1 MQDIKQL
8 VHYLLRYKGTLS
20 LSIFC
25 HVLMAVF
32 TVISIPLV
40 IPFFQLL
47 FTDSVDKTIS
57 KPDSILKIIDWLKYY
72 FIQVIESQGTS
83 KALMLVCGLIVITF
97 FFKNLFRY
105 LAMFF
110 MVSVRSSTVRD
121 LRSRLY
127 SRYLENAVRKQNGQK
142 RGDLIARIISDV
154 QEVEWSI
161 LRFIDAIFKS
171 PIVIIGSILIML
183 SINVNLTLF
192 VFILMAF
199 TTIVIGSLSR
209 TLKKQSMSLQQKLS
223 KMTSIVDETI
233 DGALLIKVFRVSDYW
248 KSRFERLNE
257 SFRNTLNRV
266 SWRQDLSSPLSEF
279 LGVSLVV
286 VLLWYGSHLVLN
298 GSMASEDFFAFI
310 FAFYNVIEPS
320 KSFATAYY
328 NVRKGSA
335 ALQRIDEQLNIPLVE
350 REIAA
355 GTKSF
360 KLDHGIYFKNVSF
373 SYGNDI
379 VLNQLDMAIA
389 KGEKVAIIGP
399 SGAGKT
405 TIMMLLMKM
414 LQADS
419 GHVLIDDTP
428 LNNISKD
435 SLFEKIGLVTQDPF
449 LFNASVEDNITLG
462 RNVNNT
468 NQIENSL
475 QQAHAFDFVKRLEG
489 GTGNNIGDR
498 GDQLS
503 GGEKQRLTIARA
515 LLEDPDLLI
524 LDEPTSALDPESE
537 EAVSQAILSAL
548 KDRTAIIIAHR
559 MSTVKYADRI
569 LVLKKGKIAEQGT
582 HIELMEKKGIYADYV
597 KIQSID

>member
-8 VHYLLRYKGTLS
+8 VYYLLRYKGTVS
-20 LSIFC
+20 LSVIC
-25 HVLMAVF
+25 HMLMAVF

-47 FTDSVDKTIS
+47 FSSSVEKAVS
-57 KPDSILKIIDWLKYY
+57 KPDSALKVIDWLKYY
-72 FIQVIESQGTS
+72 FLQIIESQGTS
-83 KALMLVCGLIVITF
+83 RALLLVCVLIVITF

-110 MVSVRSSTVRD
+110 MVSVRSGTVRD
-121 LRSRLY
+121 LRSALY
-127 SRYLENAVRKQNGQK
+127 QHYLENAVIQQHGQK

-161 LRFIDAIFKS
+161 LRFVDAIFKS

-183 SINVNLTLF
+183 SINIKLTFF

-199 TTIVIGSLSR
+199 TTIVIGSLSK
-209 TLKKQSMSLQQKLS
+209 TLKKQSMSLQEKLS
-223 KMTSIVDETI
+223 RMTSTVDETL
-233 DGALLIKVFRVSDYW
+233 DGALLIKVFRVADYW
-248 KSRFERLNE
+248 RSRFESLND
-257 SFRNTLNRV
+257 SFRRTLNRV

-286 VLLWYGSHLVLN
+286 VLLWYGSHLVLS

-320 KSFATAYY
+320 KSFATAFY

-335 ALQRIDEQLNIPLVE
+335 ALQRIDEQLNIENNKLPGEEGDL
-350 REIAA
+350 
-355 GTKSF
+355 SF
-360 KLDHGIYFKNVSF
+360 EMNKGIYFENVSF
-373 SYGNDI
+373 SYEKDV
-379 VLNQLDMAIA
+379 VLENLNMEIR

-414 LQADS
+414 LKPSS
-419 GHVLIDDTP
+419 GTIYIDNIP
-428 LNNISKD
+428 L
-435 SLFEKIGLVTQDPF
+435 EKINRNNLYRSLGLVTQEPF
-449 LFNASVEDNITLG
+449 LFNASIEENLTLG
-462 RNVNNT
+462 RQIT
-468 NQIENSL
+468 APDKINQSL
-475 QQAHAFDFVKRLEG
+475 SQAHADDFVKKLENG
-489 GTGNNIGDR
+489 IKTIIGDR
-498 GDQLS
+498 GDKLS

-515 LLEDPDLLI
+515 VLENPDLLI

-537 EAVSQAILSAL
+537 EAVSEAILSAL

-559 MSTVKYADRI
+559 MSTIKYADRI
-569 LVLKKGKIAEQGT
+569 LVLNKGRIVEQGN
-582 HIELMEKKGIYADYV
+582 HKELLEKKGIYADYV
-597 KIQSID
+597 KIQSIN

>member
-1 MQDIKQL
+1 
-8 VHYLLRYKGTLS
+8 
-20 LSIFC
+20 
-25 HVLMAVF
+25 
-32 TVISIPLV
+32 
-40 IPFFQLL
+40 
-47 FTDSVDKTIS
+47 
-57 KPDSILKIIDWLKYY
+57 
-72 FIQVIESQGTS
+72 
-83 KALMLVCGLIVITF
+83 
-97 FFKNLFRY
+97 
-105 LAMFF
+105 
-110 MVSVRSSTVRD
+110 
-121 LRSRLY
+121 
-127 SRYLENAVRKQNGQK
+127 
-142 RGDLIARIISDV
+142 
-154 QEVEWSI
+154 
-161 LRFIDAIFKS
+161 
-171 PIVIIGSILIML
+171 
-183 SINVNLTLF
+183 
-192 VFILMAF
+192 
-199 TTIVIGSLSR
+199 
-209 TLKKQSMSLQQKLS
+209 
-223 KMTSIVDETI
+223 
-233 DGALLIKVFRVSDYW
+233 
-248 KSRFERLNE
+248 
-257 SFRNTLNRV
+257 
-266 SWRQDLSSPLSEF
+266 
-279 LGVSLVV
+279 
-286 VLLWYGSHLVLN
+286 
-298 GSMASEDFFAFI
+298 DFFAFI

-462 RNVNNT
+462 RNVNDI

-475 QQAHAFDFVKRLEG
+475 KQAHALDFVKRLEG
-489 GTGNNIGDR
+489 GTENNIGDR